1 MLPGPNRGLAMI
13 RTSLLSGRAAM
24 RAACVLPV
32 AAAMLLAG
40 CVTSGYS
47 YREDRGGGYYYGQPS
62 VEYRQVSPY
71 GAYGPYD
78 YYGPYGSYR
87 YYGPYG
93 PYRYAYPTPYGYS
106 YYGYGHPYR
115 YVPRYY
121 VPRTRTVDPTPDRP
135 RSPWRDLDELRRRQR
150 TQLPQSTPSPAP
162 YVSPRPPSVTPVAPS
177 SGSGM
182 SERIERARRRTRPE
196 P

>member
-1 MLPGPNRGLAMI
+1 MLPAPNRGLAMI
-13 RTSLLSGRAAM
+13 RTSLFSGRM

-62 VEYRQVSPY
+62 VEYRDVSPY
-71 GAYGPYD
+71 PYGS
-78 YYGPYGSYR
+78 YGPYGY

-106 YYGYGHPYR
+106 YYGYDRYGYPYR

-150 TQLPQSTPSPAP
+150 TQLPESTPSPP
-162 YVSPRPPSVTPVAPS
+162 PNVITQPPSETPVTPP

-182 SERIERARRRTRPE
+182 SERIERARRRARPE
-196 P
+196 L

>member
-1 MLPGPNRGLAMI
+1 MLLTPNRGFAMI
-13 RTSLLSGRAAM
+13 RTSFISGRAAM

-47 YREDRGGGYYYGQPS
+47 YREDRGGGYYYGRPS
-62 VEYRQVSPY
+62 VEYRDASYPY

-78 YYGPYGSYR
+78 

-106 YYGYGHPYR
+106 YYGYGGYGYPYR
-115 YVPRYY
+115 Y

-135 RSPWRDLDELRRRQR
+135 RSPWRNLDELRRRGH
-150 TQLPQSTPSPAP
+150 TQLPQSRPMPRPPT
-162 YVSPRPPSVTPVAPS
+162 VTPRPPSVTPVTPS
-177 SGSGM
+177 ARSGM
-182 SERIERARRRTRPE
+182 GDRIQRARERGKRTP
-196 P
+196 

>member
-1 MLPGPNRGLAMI
+1 MLPGPNRGFAMI
-13 RTSLLSGRAAM
+13 HTSLLSGRAAM

-62 VEYRQVSPY
+62 VEYREVSPY
-71 GAYGPYD
+71 PYGGPYD
-78 YYGPYGSYR
+78 

-106 YYGYGHPYR
+106 YYGYGGYGYPYR

-121 VPRTRTVDPTPDRP
+121 VPRTRPVDPTPDRP
-135 RSPWRDLDELRRRQR
+135 RSPWRDLDELRRRQH
-150 TQLPQSTPSPAP
+150 TQLPQSTPSPRP
-162 YVSPRPPSVTPVAPS
+162 SVSPRQRSVTPVTPSPS
-177 SGSGM
+177 SGMGD
-182 SERIERARRRTRPE
+182 RLERARRRVRPA

>member
-13 RTSLLSGRAAM
+13 RTAFIPGRAAK

-40 CVTSGYS
+40 CVTSGYG

-62 VEYRQVSPY
+62 VEYREVSSYPY

-87 YYGPYG
+87 Y
-93 PYRYAYPTPYGYS
+93 AYPTPYGYS
-106 YYGYGHPYR
+106 YYGYGGYGYPYR

-135 RSPWRDLDELRRRQR
+135 RSPWRDIDELRRRQR
-150 TQLPQSTPSPAP
+150 TQLPQSTPSPTP
-162 YVSPRPPSVTPVAPS
+162 YVSPRPTSVTPVTPS
-177 SGSGM
+177 AGSGM
-182 SERIERARRRTRPE
+182 SDRIERARRRARPS